1 MPLSGDTPHMRDT
14 ISGDHQVL
22 QLRDLLC
29 SLLSDCFP
37 LFALEQFPRGLGI
50 RLSRLPLLPNESPGQ
65 RKRLRFDWP
74 EPGSALPEHVR
85 GRISVNVYLGQ
96 RSTFGHYGKV
106 VPNAFQS
113 LLVER
118 PGLSLRANMT
128 SAVGRLDVEPES
140 QDRNGRGCRAG
151 FDFRLEAD
159 RGGLRVTF
167 EHIDLL

>member
-1 MPLSGDTPHMRDT
+1 MRDT

-22 QLRDLLC
+22 QLRDMLC

-85 GRISVNVYLGQ
+85 GCISVNVCLSQ
-96 RSTFGHYGKV
+96 RSIFGHYGKV

-113 LLVER
+113 LLIER
-118 PGLSLRANMT
+118 SGLSPRANVT
-128 SAVGRLDVEPES
+128 SAVGRLDVELDSE
-140 QDRNGRGCRAG
+140 DRNGLGCRAR
-151 FDFRLEAD
+151 FDFRLGVD
-159 RGGLRVTF
+159 RGGLRVTVD
-167 EHIDLL
+167 HIDLL